1 MDMTRQVTFDLL
13 PALLRRAVR
22 VVPAPEAEGS
32 PTPAH
37 PGLARLAETGVL
49 HRLAAGYYAIVPSEH
64 IGQPWSPDLE
74 SASWGIAA
82 ADDGPRSVALMGL
95 SAAHAHGAFEDS
107 PGVGVVATTRNR
119 PTLRFA
125 DRDAT
130 VSFVRRDP
138 RRLKI
143 ERHSSPLGPGWVT
156 TVEQTL
162 LDLAAYPQLGGRPDI
177 AHDGITALIDKAD
190 AHVLYSL
197 ASAQRRHGALDRIL
211 QQV

>member
-1 MDMTRQVTFDLL
+1 MTRQVVHDPL

-22 VVPAPEAEGS
+22 VVPAAEHEDFPLPE
-32 PTPAH
+32 H
-37 PGLARLAETGVL
+37 PGLARLAEGGLL
-49 HRLAAGYYAIVPSEH
+49 HRLAPGYYAIVPH
-64 IGQPWSPDLE
+64 DAIGTAWLPELE
-74 SASWGIAA
+74 AACWGIAA

-95 SAAHAHGAFEDS
+95 SAAQAHGAYEDS

-119 PTLRFA
+119 PTLRFT
-125 DRDAT
+125 DREAT

-143 ERHSSPLGPGWVT
+143 ERYTSSMGNGWVT

-162 LDLAAYPQLGGRPDI
+162 LDLAAYPQLGGRPDS
-177 AHDGITALIDKAD
+177 AQDGITALIGKAD
-190 AHVLYSL
+190 PHVLYSL
-197 ASAQRRHGALDRIL
+197 ASAQRRLGALDRIL